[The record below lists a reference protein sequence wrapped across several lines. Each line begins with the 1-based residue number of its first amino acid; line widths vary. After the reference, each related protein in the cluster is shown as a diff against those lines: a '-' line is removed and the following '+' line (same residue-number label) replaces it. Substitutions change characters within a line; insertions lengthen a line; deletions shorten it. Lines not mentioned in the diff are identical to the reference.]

1 MCARRIGKGMVFRS
15 GRSSNAFVTIYE
27 YVEAI
32 AMVLGLGEACAACLL
47 VGDHIGI
54 WLGGA
59 GFGDRKW
66 IRAVGGRLG
75 PGTGAKI
82 TADW

>member
-1 MCARRIGKGMVFRS
+1 
-15 GRSSNAFVTIYE
+15 
-27 YVEAI
+27 
-32 AMVLGLGEACAACLL
+32 MVLGLGEACAACLL

-66 IRAVGGRLG
+66 ISAVGGRLG